1 MIFWASPWLGW
12 RIPCA
17 ASSCPRSGK
26 LAWQLLFQDSTSG
39 APSRLLQTTSSSA
52 PSGTG
57 REEGAGGGERESYER
72 EREKEPE
79 EEEEGFGQEGRGEF
93 SCRAGM
99 CGISCSASSRGPCP
113 SSWVSCSAC
122 TAGLL
127 SELSVQRESRFYAA
141 FVSLRCQHSPRWM
154 QVV

>member
-1 MIFWASPWLGW
+1 MLRAALPGQGSWPGSFCSRTAPLELRAGFSRPPAHQHPLG
-12 RIPCA
+12 
-17 ASSCPRSGK
+17 
-26 LAWQLLFQDSTSG
+26 QV
-39 APSRLLQTTSSSA
+39 
-52 PSGTG
+52 G
-57 REEGAGGGERESYER
+57 RREREGARESYER

-113 SSWVSCSAC
+113 SSCVSCSAC